1 MSTSLVELSKPSE
14 KLEKSKDKLPLKPIQ
29 PTQYWTFDNV
39 LTLLKDCQDPYLSD
53 ALDEFLLLNSKVFLD
68 PSPFTSQLDNE
79 TLNDDTKDISLRSV
93 LYTNITPQI
102 IKDAKIIST
111 TLHLELKEVVR
122 VICQTNKKI
131 PTRTTT
137 WELEAIK
144 STLHDEKYYENKRLQ
159 LYIAKIL
166 RERRIVLRVVIELLS
181 NKTNNYASSVI
192 QNLGKDVF
200 LSKDYIKSLIES
212 IAKTTQ
218 QLVRKS
224 FTTGISKDIDNTILN
239 ETILFCI
246 EASKVLIELSV
257 QNPNVT
263 GPIVQEWFKLMKD
276 TNFALVLGPSIKYHE
291 SFAMVHGLFTI
302 LCVQYLDLTNSFDNV
317 NQNASD
323 ETMMANIGIF
333 KYINDA
339 IANTSNTN
347 PVVLYSWS
355 IILLRKFYFL
365 QEYPSLPASTTFL
378 KEFSFD
384 HLENLINIINQK
396 CSDLE
401 IFVSLRK
408 LNELLKFDKLYSG
421 ILSSLII
428 ACMPLVTLSPDV
440 TEAISS
446 VIGNC
451 PNHIIEGFFENK
463 ATTNAIIIART
474 KFPLMLNPYIQLAS
488 INGNFALHEF
498 NDLKSYIQVF
508 KKGEFDKMY
517 QIDDQNTELVKT
529 TQFIDVYPP
538 FETNKKLSLVL
549 SAGTKAKLL
558 PSADPNEVLVT
569 FLYNYN
575 GWAFLGRV
583 LQNVSKIFNNSD
595 VVAIDLVLNI
605 LNLLN
610 KVVLDNGID
619 DTKLVLEA
627 MSAYTDDSDILEVI
641 LRLLEQGLHL
651 RNVKILVA
659 VVDLLTKLMPFLS
672 YRIWPYLSKSALLAT
687 NGKEGL
693 AAVIFGAVEM
703 VNGDYSF
710 TVSLIKLAEALTQN
724 CLSLDQDYP
733 KKSKSVI
740 MRKFVGHLM
749 DLFET
754 FAYCRY
760 EQPYEKLEINP
771 SSDPQI
777 YA

>member
-474 KFPLMLNPYIQLAS
+474 KFPLMLTHTYNW
-488 INGNFALHEF
+488 
-498 NDLKSYIQVF
+498 
-508 KKGEFDKMY
+508 
-517 QIDDQNTELVKT
+517 
-529 TQFIDVYPP
+529 
-538 FETNKKLSLVL
+538 
-549 SAGTKAKLL
+549 LL
-558 PSADPNEVLVT
+558 LT
-569 FLYNYN
+569 
-575 GWAFLGRV
+575 
-583 LQNVSKIFNNSD
+583 
-595 VVAIDLVLNI
+595 
-605 LNLLN
+605 
-610 KVVLDNGID
+610 
-619 DTKLVLEA
+619 
-627 MSAYTDDSDILEVI
+627 VI
-641 LRLLEQGLHL
+641 LLC
-651 RNVKILVA
+651 
-659 VVDLLTKLMPFLS
+659 M
-672 YRIWPYLSKSALLAT
+672 
-687 NGKEGL
+687 
-693 AAVIFGAVEM
+693 
-703 VNGDYSF
+703 
-710 TVSLIKLAEALTQN
+710 
-724 CLSLDQDYP
+724 
-733 KKSKSVI
+733 
-740 MRKFVGHLM
+740 
-749 DLFET
+749 
-754 FAYCRY
+754 
-760 EQPYEKLEINP
+760 
-771 SSDPQI
+771 SSMI
-777 YA
+777 